1 MEATASSQSANSSP
15 QLPSPNSWSGRR
27 HLIDTKDL
35 TLAEVGYLINQ
46 AKKYKKDLL
55 ARTPPH
61 SALSGRILA
70 NLFYENSTRTRLSF
84 ELAGR
89 HLGMTVLNLDMAVSS
104 AKKGESPED
113 TARTL
118 GALGINAIVQR
129 HSGSGSAQRLADA
142 VSDQISVVNAGDGIN
157 AHPTQALLDLFTML
171 EYKSDLKGIKI
182 AIIGDIKHSRVARS
196 NLWLLQKLGVHVHF
210 AGPASLMPDDLA
222 SWGAQAHES
231 VDEAIK
237 GADFVMAL
245 RIQLERQETGLIPS
259 MEEYARLYRIDHK
272 RLAAAN
278 PGVRV
283 MHPGPINRGVEI
295 TDAIADDPELSLIE
309 RQVANG
315 VPVRMSVLSALCKL
329 PQKNEL

>member
-15 QLPSPNSWSGRR
+15 QLPNPSSWSGRR

-46 AKKYKKDLL
+46 AKKYKSDLL
-55 ARTPPH
+55 AHTPPH
-61 SALSGRILA
+61 SVLSGRILA

-104 AKKGESPED
+104 AKKGESVED

-118 GALGINAIVQR
+118 AALGINAIVQR
-129 HSGSGSAQRLADA
+129 HSTSGSAQRLAEA
-142 VSDQISVVNAGDGIN
+142 VPDQISVVNAGDGIN

-171 EYKSDLKGIKI
+171 EYKGELKGAKV

-196 NLWLLQKLGVHVHF
+196 NLWLLQKVGAQVHF
-210 AGPASLMPDDLA
+210 AGPASLMPEDLA
-222 SWGAQAHES
+222 SWGATGHQS
-231 VDEAIK
+231 VEEAIK
-237 GADFVMAL
+237 GADFVMPL
-245 RIQLERQETGLIPS
+245 RIQLERQESGFISS
-259 MEEYARLYRIDHK
+259 MEEYAQRYRIDHK
-272 RLAAAN
+272 RLAGAN
-278 PGVRV
+278 PGVKV
-283 MHPGPINRGVEI
+283 MHPGPLNRGVEI
-295 TDAIADDPELSLIE
+295 TDAVADDPEFSLIE

-315 VPVRMSVLSALCKL
+315 VPVRMSVLSALCKQ
-329 PQKNEL
+329 PK